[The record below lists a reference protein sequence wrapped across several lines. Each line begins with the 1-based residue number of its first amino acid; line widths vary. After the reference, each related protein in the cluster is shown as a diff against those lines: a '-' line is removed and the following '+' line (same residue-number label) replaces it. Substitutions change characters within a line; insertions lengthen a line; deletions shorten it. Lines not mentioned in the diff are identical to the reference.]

1 MSAIC
6 GAFFFGTVVYRYS
19 LFKAEC
25 GPEEEPNRPLMSM
38 GILDGMAA
46 VKRDG
51 AERWVFC
58 ALCCVSWGLTAYV
71 YGPAPELIL
80 YGMAGVLLW
89 GLALVDRKI
98 FELPPELNI
107 GIAVLGA
114 IHLIFDLKHWYVY
127 LIGALCVSLPLWLL
141 ALLSGGRA
149 MGGGDIKL
157 MAALGLLLGWQ
168 KTLLVLFIG
177 ALLGSLVHGA
187 RVLFTKGKHELAFG
201 PYLAMGGIVAALYG
215 QNIIDWYVSTFIT
228 IN

>member
-1 MSAIC
+1 M
-6 GAFFFGTVVYRYS
+6 
-19 LFKAEC
+19 
-25 GPEEEPNRPLMSM
+25 
-38 GILDGMAA
+38 
-46 VKRDG
+46 
-51 AERWVFC
+51 
-58 ALCCVSWGLTAYV
+58 
-71 YGPAPELIL
+71 
-80 YGMAGVLLW
+80 
-89 GLALVDRKI
+89 DRKI